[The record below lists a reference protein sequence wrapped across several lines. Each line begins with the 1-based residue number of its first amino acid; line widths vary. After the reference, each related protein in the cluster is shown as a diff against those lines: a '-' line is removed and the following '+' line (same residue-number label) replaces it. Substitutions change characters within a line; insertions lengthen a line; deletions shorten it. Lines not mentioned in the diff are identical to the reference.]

1 MQENIVNTLLNNV
14 EAVLKT
20 AAKLISYPSVEN
32 KPLPNMP
39 FGQACADCLSEALSI
54 CASFGMRT
62 KNIDGYVGYSEIGE
76 GDELIGILTHLDVV
90 PVGDDWDY
98 PPFELSLEDDK
109 LYGRGIVD
117 DKGPAAM
124 CIHILKEI
132 NASNIKLNRRIRI
145 IFGLNEETGWA
156 CVKRYIQTEEL
167 PTYGFTPDAEFP
179 VIKGEKGILGLK
191 ISSLQP
197 HDNLIKSLTGG
208 NAINSVPSFARA
220 VLNDETIIESE
231 GKAAHGSMPRLGE
244 NAISKLV
251 GLLNDQRLI
260 LDNNLLKFYLDYIK
274 EETNGELLGINF
286 SDEQSGPLT
295 LNVGMININ
304 DQECNMEI
312 DIRYPI
318 SFTDK
323 TIITKLEPILAKY
336 DLKLEVL
343 SHQKPIYL
351 SDDNFLVKEL
361 LDVYNQA
368 TNTNESSVVIGG
380 GTYARAMD
388 NIVAFGPMFPNRYD
402 SAHQKNEHMLVQDF
416 SKCLEIYTKAILRLL
431 DNK

>member
-1 MQENIVNTLLNNV
+1 MQENIVNTLLNH
-14 EAVLKT
+14 EEDVLKT

-32 KPLPNMP
+32 KPLPGKP
-39 FGQACADCLSEALSI
+39 FGQACADCLNKALSI
-54 CASFGMRT
+54 CESFGMRT
-62 KNIDGYVGYSEIGE
+62 KNIDGYVGYAEIGE
-76 GDELIGILTHLDVV
+76 GEEMIGILTHLDVV
-90 PVGDDWDY
+90 PVGDDWDF
-98 PPFELSLEDDK
+98 PPFELSIVDDK

-132 NASNIKLNRRIRI
+132 QASKMKLNKRIRI

-156 CVKRYIQTEEL
+156 CVNHYIKTEEL

-191 ISSLQP
+191 ISSEQYP
-197 HDNLIKSLTGG
+197 NKLIKSLTGG
-208 NAINSVPSFARA
+208 NAINSVPSFAKA
-220 VLNDETIIESE
+220 ILNDGTIIESE
-231 GKAAHGSMPRLGE
+231 GKAAHGSMPWLGE

-251 GLLNDQRLI
+251 LLLNDKGI
-260 LDNNLLKFYLDYIK
+260 TLDNNLLKFYLDYIK
-274 EETNGELLGINF
+274 AETNGELLGINF
-286 SDEQSGPLT
+286 NDDLSGPLT

-304 DQECNMEI
+304 DNECNMEV

-318 SFTDK
+318 SLSDK
-323 TIITKLEPILAKY
+323 KIIDKLESVLAKY

-343 SHQKPIYL
+343 SHQKSIYL

-368 TNTNESSVVIGG
+368 TNSNESSVVIGG

-388 NIVAFGPMFPNRYD
+388 NIVAFGPMFPDRYD
-402 SAHQKNEHMLVQDF
+402 SAHQKNEHMLIKDF
-416 SKCLEIYTKAILRLL
+416 SKCLEIYTKAILQLL
-431 DNK
+431 SNK